1 MLHRTRAFLLI
12 TALTVLAAAPAL
24 ALDSFQVTV
33 TNDFTGGL
41 DTGQPFSPPVVV
53 VHDAGFS
60 LFAPGAMASPGL
72 ITVAEEGNPATLAG
86 EAMASADVSHV
97 TVGTGPFFG
106 SQTVMIEGNPGDLVS
121 MAWMLGRTNDLF
133 SGAHDVM
140 LPVSGFI
147 EFETMVWDAGS
158 EVNTG
163 LAADL
168 GFYGNPMTGPDE
180 MNPIAAVTSYAVQDD
195 PMFGMLSWTFP
206 PSAHVRIT
214 HMGSVPAERASW
226 SEVKT
231 LFR

>member
-1 MLHRTRAFLLI
+1 MGDD
-12 TALTVLAAAPAL
+12 VAL
-24 ALDSFQVTV
+24 A
-33 TNDFTGGL
+33 
-41 DTGQPFSPPVVV
+41 
-53 VHDAGFS
+53 
-60 LFAPGAMASPGL
+60 
-72 ITVAEEGNPATLAG
+72 I
-86 EAMASADVSHV
+86 
-97 TVGTGPFFG
+97 
-106 SQTVMIEGNPGDLVS
+106 
-121 MAWMLGRTNDLF
+121 
-133 SGAHDVM
+133 DVM
-140 LPVSGFI
+140 LPASGFI